1 MSLEYDPGGTYLRD
15 ADTVGLIMK
24 CGRIVIHI
32 PELDVNLLVITWQD
46 KRGELMSAS
55 ASGLFPPEG
64 PRTLPP
70 LAAGALGDTH
80 PLVVADRELHSE
92 L

>member
-1 MSLEYDPGGTYLRD
+1 MGALSFTSPTWMF
-15 ADTVGLIMK
+15 TF
-24 CGRIVIHI
+24 
-32 PELDVNLLVITWQD
+32 LVITWQD

-64 PRTLPP
+64 PGTLPP
-70 LAAGALGDTH
+70 WAAGVSGDTH
-80 PLVVADRELHSE
+80 PLVVADRELHCE